1 MAQKIILSIKGNK
14 EKPEKERA
22 VGTMD
27 KILVFLGV
35 ITVLFVIAMTVIFCI
50 KGAVPDVLITCF
62 FGLVGGECGVMGM
75 IQNRKNRIRERR
87 YELEDRKYE
96 EEKEKRL

>member
-1 MAQKIILSIKGNK
+1 MAHKTILFIRRNK
-14 EKPEKERA
+14 EKPKKESA
-22 VGTMD
+22 MGTMD

-75 IQNRKNRIRERR
+75 IQNRKNRIRERQ

-96 EEKEKRL
+96 EEKEKKI